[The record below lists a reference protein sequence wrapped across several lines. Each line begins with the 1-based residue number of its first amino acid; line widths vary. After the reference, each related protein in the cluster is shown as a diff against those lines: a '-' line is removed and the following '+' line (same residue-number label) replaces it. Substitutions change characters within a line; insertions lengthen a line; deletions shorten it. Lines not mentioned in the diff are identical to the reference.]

1 MEWLGICGGGYMNLR
16 MWKNCVELNKHTRA
30 NKMRTSEK
38 DQWIISMAISW
49 LGYCIVVLQDVTFGG
64 NWTKGYTRSCTPG
77 FDKNFN

>member
-38 DQWIISMAISW
+38 D
-49 LGYCIVVLQDVTFGG
+49 
-64 NWTKGYTRSCTPG
+64 
-77 FDKNFN
+77 